1 MRAGITK
8 FFGKQATA
16 LLAATLI
23 VSPVLGAENN
33 APLPNLSGLW
43 GRNMTN
49 LEVPLSGTGP
59 IMNISKSADGTIN
72 HDLPVGDYLSPL
84 LKPEAAQIL
93 KERGELILD
102 GKAFLSAHNQCWLE
116 PPPLALAMQFGVQI
130 LQHEDGVVLNYLLNH
145 LVRHVRLNAA
155 HRTGAAP
162 TWQGDSV
169 GHYEGDTL
177 VIDTT
182 NIRVGPFSSLDRNGT
197 PHTEALHVVE
207 RYRLIDGREAREAVL
222 RHDGLYYLDA
232 AAHADT
238 NRGNYGRG
246 PVDTD
251 PNLNGLQVE
260 ILVEDQGA
268 FTAPWS
274 ALVTYRPV
282 RGDWPEVV
290 CAENPRDIS
299 GSGMTVPIAE
309 TFDF

>member
-1 MRAGITK
+1 MAAGADK
-8 FFGKQATA
+8 FFGK
-16 LLAATLI
+16 LAAALF
-23 VSPVLGAENN
+23 SSALFACPASAAENN
-33 APLPNLSGLW
+33 APLPDLSGLW

-49 LEVPLSGTGP
+49 LEVPPSGTGP
-59 IMNISKSADGTIN
+59 IMNISKSADGTID
-72 HDLPVGDYLSPL
+72 HDLPVGDYMNPILTA
-84 LKPEAAQIL
+84 EAARIL
-93 KERGELILD
+93 KERGELILG
-102 GKAFLSAHNQCWLE
+102 GKAFLTAHNQCWLE

-130 LQHEDGVVLNYLLNH
+130 LQYEDGVVLNYLLNH
-145 LVRHVRLNAA
+145 LVRHVRLNEP
-155 HRTGAAP
+155 HRTGVAP

-182 NIRVGPFSSLDRNGT
+182 NIKVGPFSSLDRNGT
-197 PHTEALHVVE
+197 PHSEALHVVE

-246 PVDTD
+246 PIDPDT
-251 PNLNGLQVE
+251 NLNGLQVE
-260 ILVEDQGA
+260 ITVEDQGA
-268 FTAPWS
+268 FTAPWT

-309 TFDF
+309 QFDF